1 MTYID
6 DIVIFFKTYEEH
18 LSHVAQILNAFE
30 EIELTM
36 TKTKC
41 HFEYTNIKLLRYKVS
56 RFDLL
61 TQKKKVEAIMT
72 LKFPKTIRE
81 TMTMLREFEY
91 HREFMKLFSIIAEF
105 LISELA
111 FTSIEKNFFNKF

>member
-18 LSHVAQILNAFE
+18 LSHVAQVLKAFE
-30 EIELTM
+30 EIELIM

-41 HFEYTNIKLLRYKVS
+41 HFEYTNIKLLGHKVS
-56 RFDLL
+56 RFDLS
-61 TQKKKVEAIMT
+61 TQKEKIEAIMT
-72 LKFPKTIRE
+72 LKFPKTIQK

-91 HREFMKLFSIIAEF
+91 HRKFMKLFSIIAEP
-105 LISELA
+105 
-111 FTSIEKNFFNKF
+111 